1 MFKNLFSITEEQ
13 RDTRKYLV
21 FRILGLKFKK
31 RKKINHI
38 YLLKDGFRKEV
49 RRIKGLKI
57 IFTGSESLV
66 EIGCNPIAKFQDCQI
81 ICGNN
86 SFVKI
91 GSSNNFVK
99 RLSINSRAN
108 NSRVIVGD
116 NVSTQSVAIINE
128 NEPNLSVTIGE
139 DCKFS
144 NNIYIRPT
152 DAHTIYDIETG
163 KVLNPPC
170 DIKIGN
176 HVWCGRDVKLLKGAN
191 IPNGFI
197 VGANSIV
204 TKSSV
209 NPENCST
216 TDGGLLVG
224 IPAKVIKTGCTWSAL
239 STHHFLEAQ
248 ASERTG
254 S

>member
-1 MFKNLFSITEEQ
+1 MLKNLFSITEEEKGS
-13 RDTRKYLV
+13 RKYSVLR
-21 FRILGLKFKK
+21 FLGLKFKK
-31 RKKINHI
+31 RLNTNHL
-38 YLLKDGFRKEV
+38 YLVKDGVRKEV
-49 RRIKGLKI
+49 KQIKGLRVKFLGDNSI
-57 IFTGSESLV
+57 V
-66 EIGCNPIAKFQDCQI
+66 EIGNEPCACFEDCI
-81 ICGNN
+81 ITCGNN
-86 SFVKI
+86 SFVSI
-91 GSSNNFVK
+91 GSSEKHIK
-99 RLSINSRAN
+99 RLSINS
-108 NSRVIVGD
+108 NSTGSRIVIGN

-128 NEPNLSVTIGE
+128 NEPNLSITIGD
-139 DCKFS
+139 DCMFS
-144 NNIYIRPT
+144 NNVYIRPT

-197 VGANSIV
+197 IGANSIV

-209 NPENCST
+209 KPETLSMT
-216 TDGGLLVG
+216 GGLLAG
-224 IPAKVIKTGCTWSAL
+224 IPAKVLKTGCTWSHL